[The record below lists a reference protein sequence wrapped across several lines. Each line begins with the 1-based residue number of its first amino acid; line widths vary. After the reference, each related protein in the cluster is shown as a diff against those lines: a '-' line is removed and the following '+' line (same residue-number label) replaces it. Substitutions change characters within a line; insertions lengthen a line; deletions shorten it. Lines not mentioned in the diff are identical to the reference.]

1 MDRLGFIDFNTR
13 LSPENSGKASSYA
26 TAIQILDEVLKHQ
39 KVINLHGRS
48 LYDIEDV
55 TIIKEVLEYV
65 KVEVGKMRKS
75 QPNIFDYGN
84 PNQRSYPLNNFCSA
98 ALNSLIRY
106 AEFEHDNE
114 VADIIVANET
124 NPRTISKKLLN
135 HFDINKDGED
145 YETMTKH
152 RKGQEY
158 FRRMILSI
166 YGSRCAITGLD
177 IPQTLR
183 ASHIVEWS
191 SDIPNRMNPENGLC
205 LSATYDAAFD
215 KHLISF
221 DDDYRMIVSKE
232 IKDYYTNEVSRDYFA
247 KFEGKQ
253 ITLPTLYLPS
263 KKFLKKHR
271 EKLVG

>member
-1 MDRLGFIDFNTR
+1 MNREGFIDFVAR
-13 LSPENSGKASSYA
+13 FSAENSGTANSYDI
-26 TAIQILDEVLKHQ
+26 AIQILDKVLKHQ
-39 KVINLHGRS
+39 DIIDLHGRS
-48 LYDIEDV
+48 LYEIEDV
-55 TIIKEVLEYV
+55 EVIKSVLELV
-65 KVEVGKMRKS
+65 NVEVGKMKKS
-75 QPNIFDYGN
+75 LPNIFDYGR
-84 PNQRSYPLNNFCSA
+84 PDQTSYPRNHFCSA
-98 ALNSLIRY
+98 ALKKLIRY

-145 YETMTKH
+145 YETITKQ